1 MIAEALKPRS
11 RPTSRARAPT
21 IAFFPDGPGGP
32 CHAEILARYLSSVR
46 YSIRR
51 LRRCSSARSE
61 APRPRP
67 ARAAEHFA
75 HKLGEEVGHDLWAER
90 DIGARVAPRGASRR
104 PEAAILALYDYLEPA
119 VDREPLLYLG
129 YMLWAEY
136 FTVLAGS
143 EFARAVVERCDLPA
157 EAISCVARHAELDR
171 EHTSEGLEAID
182 RLVEDPRML
191 APMRASM
198 RRAMAFF
205 DQFCDE
211 LLQPAWSG
219 WIRAPRRRLRPRRSS
234 ATGGSSRRSPTG
246 SYARGRAPCASG

>member
-1 MIAEALKPRS
+1 MIAEALKLEVEAHVAR
-11 RPTSRARAPT
+11 TRADNRLFRMAQEGRVT
-21 IAFFPDGPGGP
+21 
-32 CHAEILARYLSSVR
+32 AEILARYLSSVR
-46 YSIRR
+46 YSISQTPPMLQRAKR
-51 LRRCSSARSE
+51 SALAHGQRE
-61 APRPRP
+61 L
-67 ARAAEHFA
+67 AEHFA

-90 DIGARVAPRGASRR
+90 DIEVLASHRAARFEGR

-157 EAISCVARHAELDR
+157 DAISCVARHAELDR

-211 LLQPAWSG
+211 LLQPAWSENG
-219 WIRAPRRRLRPRRSS
+219 YEHRVA
-234 ATGGSSRRSPTG
+234 G
-246 SYARGRAPCASG
+246 